1 MDAAKGG
8 APYSQRGR
16 DVRVFLREAQDNA
29 KRTSERIHEF
39 ANRLRLLTERSAALA
54 KRPPPAADLL
64 AELRERE
71 TELTH
76 VHAELRREHE
86 QLLQA
91 RRFLERER
99 ARYAD
104 LFDSSP
110 EAYIETDAHGV
121 MREANRAT
129 ATLLAHPQEQL
140 IGKLLIAFVAR
151 GDTRAFRRHLLAL
164 GGPEGGRTFQV
175 RMRPRGGA
183 PFLAAASVRAV
194 PGTGSHRWM
203 LRPTAAPTSV
213 EARLVETIA
222 LAARELRAPLTAA
235 MGWLQMLRERVV
247 PDSERE
253 SVLAAIY
260 ESAWTQSQLVDDL
273 AEIAQLRRGRGP
285 GRRELT
291 ALTELVSH
299 AAEGVRA
306 EALHRRVS
314 VLIEQAGAEPLLEC
328 DEPRATRAIARLLEW
343 AVRSAPEGTHV
354 LARVMHSGDEAMLE
368 LHAPGASSLGESALG
383 LAAVNE
389 ALALDGARLALPT
402 DTRGGPICS
411 VRWTMRVPTWRRE
424 PELSKCASDEPE
436 DVAEVAD

>member
-1 MDAAKGG
+1 MDSARRGG
-8 APYSQRGR
+8 PYPTRGR

-29 KRTSERIHEF
+29 KRTSERINEF

-86 QLLQA
+86 LLLQA

-110 EAYIETDAHGV
+110 EAYVETDAHGV
-121 MREANRAT
+121 VREANRAT
-129 ATLLAHPQEQL
+129 AALLAHPQEQL

-151 GDTRAFRRHLLAL
+151 GDTRAFRRHLMAL
-164 GGPEGGRTFQV
+164 SGPEAARAFQV

-183 PFLAAASVRAV
+183 PFLASASVRVV

-203 LRPTAAPTSV
+203 LRPAAIPSTN
-213 EARLVETIA
+213 ETRLVEAIG
-222 LAARELRAPLTAA
+222 LAVHELRAPLTAA
-235 MGWLQMLRERVV
+235 MGWLQMLRERVI
-247 PDSERE
+247 PEAERD
-253 SVLAAIY
+253 SVLAAVY

-273 AEIAQLRRGRGP
+273 AEIAQLNRVGGG

-291 ALTELVSH
+291 ALTELVSR
-299 AAEGVRA
+299 AAEDVQS
-306 EALHRRVS
+306 EAAGRRVILL
-314 VLIEQAGAEPLLEC
+314 VEQAGAEPLLEC
-328 DEPRATRAIARLLEW
+328 DEARVRRAIARLISR
-343 AVRSAPEGTHV
+343 AVHSSPEGTQV
-354 LARVMHSGDEAMLE
+354 RARVLHRGDEAILE
-368 LHAPGASSLGESALG
+368 LHATGDSSLGESPLG
-383 LAAVNE
+383 LATVTE
-389 ALALDGARLALPT
+389 ALAVDGARLVVPGEKQ
-402 DTRGGPICS
+402 GGLVCS
-411 VRWTMRVPTWRRE
+411 ARWTMRVPSWRRE
-424 PELSKCASDEPE
+424 PDMSRCPSAPK

>member
-8 APYSQRGR
+8 GPYPTRGR

-29 KRTSERIHEF
+29 RRTSERIHEF

-71 TELTH
+71 TELAH

-110 EAYIETDAHGV
+110 EAYVETDAHGV
-121 MREANRAT
+121 VREANRAM

-151 GDTRAFRRHLLAL
+151 GDTRAFRRHVLAL
-164 GGPEGGRTFQV
+164 GGPDAARAFQV

-183 PFLAAASVRAV
+183 PFLASASVRPV

-203 LRPTAAPTSV
+203 LRPAAAPSTS
-213 EARLVETIA
+213 EARLVDTIG
-222 LAARELRAPLTAA
+222 LAVHELRAPLTAA

-247 PDSERE
+247 PESERD
-253 SVLAAIY
+253 SVLAAVY

-273 AEIAQLRRGRGP
+273 AEIVQLRRGLGAA
-285 GRRELT
+285 RRELT
-291 ALTELVSH
+291 ALTELLSH
-299 AAEGVRA
+299 AAEGVRP
-306 EALHRRVS
+306 EAVHRRVS
-314 VLIEQAGAEPLLEC
+314 LLIEQAGAEPLLEC
-328 DEPRATRAIARLLEW
+328 DEARARRAIARLLRR
-343 AVRSAPEGTHV
+343 AVQSAPEGSHIR
-354 LARVMHSGDEAMLE
+354 ARVMHRGDEAILE
-368 LHAPGASSLGESALG
+368 IHAPGVSSLGESPLG
-383 LAAVNE
+383 LAALAE
-389 ALALDGARLALPT
+389 ALAVDGARLIVPG
-402 DTRGGPICS
+402 DTRGGPLCS
-411 VRWTMRVPTWRRE
+411 AQWTMRVPSWRRE
-424 PELSKCASDEPE
+424 PDLTKCPSPE
-436 DVAEVAD
+436 DVAEAAD